1 MNKFQKL
8 AQLNK
13 DIELL
18 EAAGKFDAAEVLQ
31 RKFVREA
38 QAQGAFGGIVTQD
51 AKNFMM
57 ELDKAYNSGQPTLGV
72 IQKAERAGLPPQE
85 LQALKNHANKIR
97 TQANTDFNS
106 QYPNTGYQTPQD
118 NTGSQGKAYFDP
130 DAAVT
135 NFQTYAQGGTVAP
148 QGQQQP
154 AAQDNFKNYY
164 TEQSDTANFSQQQN
178 AMPNLKQTEEP
189 IYQQAINQIANLLN
203 TRVPDNRIIAQNIY
217 EQTIGKFQDAR
228 RKKAFGDQ
236 FQKLVSKNF
245 PQNRPV

>member
-18 EAAGKFDAAEVLQ
+18 ENAGKFEAAEVLQ

-38 QAQGAFGGIVTQD
+38 QAANMYNDPALNNDIKLNRYQGYT
-51 AKNFMM
+51 
-57 ELDKAYNSGQPTLGV
+57 
-72 IQKAERAGLPPQE
+72 
-85 LQALKNHANKIR
+85 
-97 TQANTDFNS
+97 
-106 QYPNTGYQTPQD
+106 TPQASAT
-118 NTGSQGKAYFDP
+118 TGPASVPYSDP
-130 DAAVT
+130 EAAVT
-135 NFQTYAQGGTVAP
+135 NSQVAFQGLGTAMSQP
-148 QGQQQP
+148 QATSG
-154 AAQDNFKNYY
+154 
-164 TEQSDTANFSQQQN
+164 DTANQMQAQN
-178 AMPNLKQTEEP
+178 TMPAESP

-217 EQTIGKFQDAR
+217 EQTIGKFQDPK